1 MMGVSYETRTF
12 KKGLFLFI
20 GLMTIYCFT
29 KLIYNLS
36 AQTGHE
42 SGSLSNSL
50 YLFLSQFEF
59 LNELLHKWDQFV
71 IKVLHKLNLEEL
83 YPLIFSTYSN
93 WSFIIRKWAHFG
105 IYMVLGILSMGVFT
119 YAFNFYKA
127 FLLTFY
133 CGSFFAFS
141 DEIHQLFVEGR
152 TGQISDFEIDVLGL
166 VTGMTFCLFIF
177 IVVKLIRFIN
187 KSLQNNSSKYWN
199 IHSKEKPII
208 ERTPFTLDD

>member
-1 MMGVSYETRTF
+1 MKREHL
-12 KKGLFLFI
+12 KKGLFLLI

-42 SGSLSNSL
+42 SGSLSNNL

-105 IYMVLGILSMGVFT
+105 IYMVLGILSIGVFT

-127 FLLTFY
+127 FLITFY
-133 CGSFFAFS
+133 CGSFFAFT

-166 VTGMTFCLFIF
+166 VTGMTLCLFIF
-177 IVVKLIRFIN
+177 IIVNFIRFITTH
-187 KSLQNNSSKYWN
+187 LQSKSSKQQKIN
-199 IHSKEKPII
+199 SQEKYII

>member
-1 MMGVSYETRTF
+1 MKREHL

-141 DEIHQLFVEGR
+141 DEIRQLFVEGR

-199 IHSKEKPII
+199 IHSKEKSII

>member
-1 MMGVSYETRTF
+1 MKREHL
-12 KKGLFLFI
+12 KKGLFILL
-20 GLMTIYCFT
+20 GLITIYCFM

-36 AQTGHE
+36 AQTGKE

-50 YLFLSQFEF
+50 YLFLSQFDF
-59 LNELLHKWDQFV
+59 LNELLRQWDQFV

-105 IYMVLGILSMGVFT
+105 IYMGLGILSMGIFT

-127 FLLTFY
+127 FLITFY

-177 IVVKLIRFIN
+177 IVVNFIRFITMH
-187 KSLQNNSSKYWN
+187 LQNKTSKQRKMN
-199 IHSKEKPII
+199 SKERYII

>member
-1 MMGVSYETRTF
+1 MKREHL
-12 KKGLFLFI
+12 KKGLFLLI

-42 SGSLSNSL
+42 SGSLSNNL

-105 IYMVLGILSMGVFT
+105 IYMVLGILSIGVFT

-127 FLLTFY
+127 FLITFY
-133 CGSFFAFS
+133 CGSFFAFT

-166 VTGMTFCLFIF
+166 VTGMTLCLFIF
-177 IVVKLIRFIN
+177 IIVNFIRFITTH
-187 KSLQNNSSKYWN
+187 LQSKSSKQQKMN
-199 IHSKEKPII
+199 SQEKYII

>member
-1 MMGVSYETRTF
+1 MKREHL
-12 KKGLFLFI
+12 KKGLFLLI

-42 SGSLSNSL
+42 SGSLSNNL
-50 YLFLSQFEF
+50 YLFLSQFKF

-105 IYMVLGILSMGVFT
+105 IYMVLGILSIGVFT

-127 FLLTFY
+127 FLITFY
-133 CGSFFAFS
+133 CGSFFAFT

-166 VTGMTFCLFIF
+166 VTGMTLCLFIF
-177 IVVKLIRFIN
+177 IIVNFIRFITTH
-187 KSLQNNSSKYWN
+187 LQSKSSKQQKMN
-199 IHSKEKPII
+199 SQEKYII

>member
-1 MMGVSYETRTF
+1 MKREHL
-12 KKGLFLFI
+12 KKGLFLLI

-42 SGSLSNSL
+42 SGSLSNNL
-50 YLFLSQFEF
+50 YLFLSQFKF

-105 IYMVLGILSMGVFT
+105 IYMVLGILSIGVFT

-127 FLLTFY
+127 FLITFY
-133 CGSFFAFS
+133 CGSFFAFT

-166 VTGMTFCLFIF
+166 VTGMTLCLFIF
-177 IVVKLIRFIN
+177 IIVNFIRFITTH
-187 KSLQNNSSKYWN
+187 LQSKSSKQQKIN
-199 IHSKEKPII
+199 SQEKYII